1 MHVEEMKSKNGD
13 LCKTNFN
20 RTLGG
25 GGRGME
31 YGHLIFSY
39 IVVIMDFMVEEIG
52 ALKENYQT
60 I

>member
-1 MHVEEMKSKNGD
+1 METFAKQILTEP
-13 LCKTNFN
+13 
-20 RTLGG
+20 LGEG
-25 GGRGME
+25 EGME

>member
-25 GGRGME
+25 GRGNGIWAFNIQL
-31 YGHLIFSY
+31 YRGNHGFH
-39 IVVIMDFMVEEIG
+39 G
-52 ALKENYQT
+52 
-60 I
+60 

>member
-1 MHVEEMKSKNGD
+1 METFAKQILTEP
-13 LCKTNFN
+13 
-20 RTLGG
+20 LGG